1 MKIEAVTTVD
11 EYGCISPTFKFN
23 DSYTSGFLKYFF
35 FLKGK
40 KVKITI
46 EVVE

>member
-1 MKIEAVTTVD
+1 MKLEATTTVD
-11 EYGCISPTFKFN
+11 EYGCISPTFKFEGGY
-23 DSYTSGFLKYFF
+23 SSGFLKYFF

-46 EVVE
+46 EVIE